1 MAFITW
7 DSRFSVGIP
16 VIDQQHMKLVDYINE
31 LHDAMKIGKAKD
43 VLSEIIRNLVNY
55 TNTHFTTEEKYMN
68 TNGYPGFQDHKKE
81 HAEFVNK
88 VTEFQKNFN
97 NGSSSVSIDIMN
109 FLRNWIL
116 NHILVEDK
124 KYVPFFQEK
133 GIK

>member
-55 TNTHFTTEEKYMN
+55 TNTHFTTEEKYMS